1 VPQLK
6 QVADVTRALQL
17 GRGPRPTLGWGG
29 VVFLIGAG
37 CSRSAGIPLAAEIA
51 EDMCVD
57 LAARYSNGMFQGQEP
72 TEALAWLV
80 KHGDLPHGLTWGDLY
95 TPLFDNHFRDA
106 THQRGVIGRATAR
119 ATGINWT
126 HVCIAELVARHYVHT
141 VLTTNFD
148 QLMLEGLMR
157 AGVIPVVADGVESL
171 TRIDGRPDVP
181 QLVHLHGSRHTYNPR
196 NTSRDVLETRRFGE
210 VVRSLREL
218 IRDSSALIVVGYAGR
233 EEGVMDVLID
243 AVRELGGKTIYWIQ
257 YDPNPQQLSSKA
269 SALLDS
275 CSNGGLL
282 VGFDADIVLTEIMSG
297 VGAGVPSFMTDPLD
311 SLRRTASQIV
321 RPAARTAYAEI
332 TTYMERLE
340 ALRESDTAW
349 KARRSE
355 RDVKLSAFRQ
365 LALAGR
371 LSEAV
376 STLLHEQHLLTNED
390 LEPYGDVVLEAGKRV
405 VDRELLDLAASVF
418 HSAIEVSRE
427 SRDKA
432 RLYRKRGE
440 ALLSLAERQPDARF
454 LEEAIESFRTS
465 LSQLSQQ
472 ESALDWAAT
481 QQELASALSLLG
493 DRTGRNEALQQAI
506 DALDAALKVRTR
518 ERLPIDWAETQRK
531 RGAALRRLGQRLSD
545 PDTLEKSIAAYRAS
559 LQVWTR
565 EQAPEEW
572 AKVQTGLGGALCTL
586 GDREQGIA
594 RLEEGVKAFTAALEV
609 RTRERFPRE
618 WAATQNNLAAA
629 LVWLGERQRGDE
641 SLQAAVDASRLAME
655 VWSREQSPYD
665 WARAQGNLGNAL
677 LGLGKRLGDGRS
689 LRDAV
694 EAYSAALAVW
704 DEKQAATDWAMAQ
717 NNLGRALCALGQVEN
732 NTTILEEG
740 IAKYQAALKGCA
752 DAPAIAD
759 RINDNLRVAIQFR
772 ESRKPSSA

>member
-1 VPQLK
+1 
-6 QVADVTRALQL
+6 
-17 GRGPRPTLGWGG
+17 
-29 VVFLIGAG
+29 
-37 CSRSAGIPLAAEIA
+37 
-51 EDMCVD
+51 
-57 LAARYSNGMFQGQEP
+57 
-72 TEALAWLV
+72 
-80 KHGDLPHGLTWGDLY
+80 
-95 TPLFDNHFRDA
+95 
-106 THQRGVIGRATAR
+106 
-119 ATGINWT
+119 
-126 HVCIAELVARHYVHT
+126 
-141 VLTTNFD
+141 
-148 QLMLEGLMR
+148 
-157 AGVIPVVADGVESL
+157 
-171 TRIDGRPDVP
+171 
-181 QLVHLHGSRHTYNPR
+181 
-196 NTSRDVLETRRFGE
+196 
-210 VVRSLREL
+210 
-218 IRDSSALIVVGYAGR
+218 
-233 EEGVMDVLID
+233 
-243 AVRELGGKTIYWIQ
+243 
-257 YDPNPQQLSSKA
+257 
-269 SALLDS
+269 
-275 CSNGGLL
+275 
-282 VGFDADIVLTEIMSG
+282 
-297 VGAGVPSFMTDPLD
+297 
-311 SLRRTASQIV
+311 
-321 RPAARTAYAEI
+321 
-332 TTYMERLE
+332 
-340 ALRESDTAW
+340 
-349 KARRSE
+349 
-355 RDVKLSAFRQ
+355 
-365 LALAGR
+365 
-371 LSEAV
+371 
-376 STLLHEQHLLTNED
+376 
-390 LEPYGDVVLEAGKRV
+390 VVLEAGKRV

-772 ESRKPSSA
+772 ESRKPSVGVAFDEHDGYTAAAAAVGREELEAVMDAVRVSSWNALLKEAHADSFNRALSRYRSPCAFRGMCADWPLSTSLQRLNHPLATLRNIERAMFRNFKKYAYAELDPSTSDWKWLAVAQHHGLPTRLLDWTFSPFVAMHFATNELDKMDTDGVVWMVNFDLIRRLMPSSFQRVLSQHYAMTFSVEMLEDDDDLKQPFVFEQTEGTQNPFVMFFEPPSLDPRIVNQWGLFSFMNSIDLQLDQWLAASDPAVSTSRARSSSAPRPNGRSATSWTA